1 LIHAHSGAPA
11 RRRASV
17 ALAAALL
24 ALVAIVTVPVVDP
37 GAASAEASSRHP
49 LAVIVVGPVGGMT
62 SYYLRDARRIA
73 AQLRSYGAR
82 VRQVY
87 SPRAT
92 WARVKEASR
101 GANLFIYL
109 GHGNGYPSPYGPFNP
124 RTMNGLGLNAR
135 AGAGNSNERYYG
147 EYYLRRALRLA
158 PGAVVLLN
166 HVCYAAGGSEP
177 GRAQPMRWTAV
188 KRADN
193 FAAGFIGAGAAVV
206 FASDRSVSTLIR
218 DLFRSHHTMRGVFW
232 RSPWTSTRYDTGF
245 RSLRTPGRSGI
256 LAPYGRGRYYQSA
269 VGRLSWTTTEWRR
282 TWNPPVAAAVV
293 PPAPSPI
300 PSADLSASPDPG
312 VDASPTPVGD
322 PTPTL
327 EATPGSTPAPEPTPG
342 PTPAP
347 SVEPS
352 PAPTPDPSPAVDPI
366 PPVDPSPA
374 PSPAP
379 SPEPTPAP

>member
-1 LIHAHSGAPA
+1 M
-11 RRRASV
+11 
-17 ALAAALL
+17 
-24 ALVAIVTVPVVDP
+24 AIVTVPVVDP
-37 GAASAEASSRHP
+37 DAAAAEASSRHP
-49 LAVIVVGPVGGMT
+49 LAVIVVGPVAGMT

-101 GANLFIYL
+101 GANLFVYL
-109 GHGNGYPSPYGPFNP
+109 GHGNGYPSPYGRFNP

-158 PGAVVLLN
+158 PGAVVVLN

-177 GRAQPMRWTAV
+177 GRAHPMRWTAV

-193 FAAGFIGAGAAVV
+193 FAAGFIAAGAAVV
-206 FASDRSVSTLIR
+206 FASDRSVTSSSATSSAQPPHDAGRLLALPV
-218 DLFRSHHTMRGVFW
+218 DLHRGTTPASG
-232 RSPWTSTRYDTGF
+232 R
-245 RSLRTPGRSGI
+245 LRTPGRSRDPRAVRPGP
-256 LAPYGRGRYYQSA
+256 LLPVGRGTPDVDHHRVAPHLESA
-269 VGRLSWTTTEWRR
+269 GAGHRG
-282 TWNPPVAAAVV
+282 
-293 PPAPSPI
+293 PAGTQ
-300 PSADLSASPDPG
+300 PDPERRPVRLVRSG
-312 VDASPTPVGD
+312 RRCISHAGRRPDSDTDAGGNAGD
-322 PTPTL
+322 RRRR
-327 EATPGSTPAPEPTPG
+327 PE

-352 PAPTPDPSPAVDPI
+352 PAPTPEPTPTPEPSPA
-366 PPVDPSPA
+366 VDPSPA
-374 PSPAP
+374 PSGTGRSRRPLPDPGRSGPCAGR
-379 SPEPTPAP
+379 AGG